1 MTSRHSHRVMQW
13 IPATRT
19 RRLIITF
26 NLHDADV
33 ADVNT
38 KPICVRSGINNA
50 HKSSVGSHRSFPF
63 GNCFGHASY
72 HWAVWFQQRATDTW
86 LLTVWMRPASSATQT
101 QRANPL
107 AVKINSFFRMLAGA
121 EYCIDLG
128 HTLFIALPRRTRTRD
143 VQRGKKTLLAA
154 AGVPVSGAVRK
165 KS

>member
-1 MTSRHSHRVMQW
+1 MQW

-19 RRLIITF
+19 QRLIITF

-107 AVKINSFFRMLAGA
+107 AVKITRFSECWLERNIASILGTRCLLPCQGA
-121 EYCIDLG
+121 PEREMCNE
-128 HTLFIALPRRTRTRD
+128 
-143 VQRGKKTLLAA
+143 GKKRSW
-154 AGVPVSGAVRK
+154 PQQECR
-165 KS
+165 